1 MKVVCIKNF
10 KSQGL
15 QYELT
20 YGKVYDVLSSKLAF
34 STLEDLT
41 KYKILNDRSHKEYYE
56 KSHFVTI
63 EQWRKEQIDKIIE

>member
-20 YGKVYDVLSSKLAF
+20 YGKVYDALSIFGGVFAYDGI
-34 STLEDLT
+34 T
-41 KYKILNDRSHKEYYE
+41 IMVINDRGHKEHYK

-63 EQWRKEQIDKIIE
+63 EQWRKEQIDKILE